1 MAIAPLAFRY
11 LASSVQ
17 QIGLVWPYSFFVGNL
32 GRYQEIIELAKSAGG
47 VDAMI
52 EQIERGAVTKA
63 APKLVGITLVVG
75 AAIGACATTGVSRV
89 KQAAGHRREV
99 QHKARWAEEDLRL
112 VARDG
117 ADEQEGDE
125 ANEPS
130 ALKEPASEGL
140 ADLPNDKP
148 SARMEGDDDADRA

>member
-1 MAIAPLAFRY
+1 MAIAPLAFRC

-17 QIGLVWPYSFFVGNL
+17 QIGLVWPYPSFVGNL

-52 EQIERGAVTKA
+52 EQIKRGAVAEA

-89 KQAAGHRREV
+89 KQAADHRREV
-99 QHKARWAEEDLRL
+99 QHKAQLAEKDLRL

-117 ADEQEGDE
+117 ANETDDDDS
-125 ANEPS
+125 NEPS
-130 ALKEPASEGL
+130 ALKEPAPEGL

>member
-1 MAIAPLAFRY
+1 M
-11 LASSVQ
+11 
-17 QIGLVWPYSFFVGNL
+17 GNL

-52 EQIERGAVTKA
+52 EQTKRGAVAEA

-89 KQAAGHRREV
+89 KQAADHRREV
-99 QHKARWAEEDLRL
+99 QHRAKLAEKNLRL
-112 VARDG
+112 VAKDG
-117 ADEQEGDE
+117 ANEPEDNDS
-125 ANEPS
+125 NEPS

-140 ADLPNDKP
+140 ANLPNDKP
-148 SARMEGDDDADRA
+148 PTRTEGYDDADRA